1 MSDDPRPE
9 TSLKPIRCNFIG
21 FRQSYKSDIYSQLLP
36 GDRLQGETP
45 FQAGIK
51 HSKLHSP
58 SPGQSQE
65 IAAVLDTQHKEDSS
79 DSEDSRIQ
87 VPPLSLTNRAQTHSQ

>member
-9 TSLKPIRCNFIG
+9 ISLKPIKCNFRG

-36 GDRLQGETP
+36 GDRLQGEIP

-58 SPGQSQE
+58 SQGQSQE
-65 IAAVLDTQHKEDSS
+65 IMTVVDTQYKEDSS
-79 DSEDSRIQ
+79 DNEDCQ
-87 VPPLSLTNRAQTHSQ
+87 DTGPPSSLTNPTQTHSQ